1 MLVQHS
7 LYAPGPHPFLL
18 VLQLR
23 QFTPQEQRVMET
35 TSDEVNEY
43 TVVLFTGR
51 ERLKNILIDEFIQQ
65 DTILPPPV
73 QKCNSRMG
81 ICVQEQCH
89 GKQQSDQSF

>member
-23 QFTPQEQRVMET
+23 QFTPQEQRVIET

-51 ERLKNILIDEFIQQ
+51 ERLKNILIEEFIQQ
-65 DTILPPPV
+65 DTILPPLV
-73 QKCNSRMG
+73 QKCNGRIYVFRSNVMANNNQIRAF
-81 ICVQEQCH
+81 
-89 GKQQSDQSF
+89 S